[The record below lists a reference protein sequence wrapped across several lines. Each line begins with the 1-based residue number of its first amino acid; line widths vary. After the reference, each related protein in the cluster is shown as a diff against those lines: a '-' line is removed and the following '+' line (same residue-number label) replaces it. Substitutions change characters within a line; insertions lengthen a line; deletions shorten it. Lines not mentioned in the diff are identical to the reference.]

1 MFFKHMK
8 TMKLINT
15 RWIFFLFL
23 SSVLSACQLAGVTVS
38 DQQATLND
46 WKRAIVS
53 VMGKPRKET
62 KGQRSFISEY
72 FSCNEDPKFN
82 PETSQRRCYAEM
94 DILGDR
100 RPYDL
105 RITVQV
111 EEKDSGRYVNIDD
124 DEKLAKRLVSEIR
137 EKLHQGRE
145 NRNLIDDFR
154 PF

>member
-1 MFFKHMK
+1 MIFKFVSK
-8 TMKLINT
+8 KRVFI
-15 RWIFFLFL
+15 LFTL
-23 SSVLSACQLAGVTVS
+23 TVLLTSGCQLAGVTVS

-46 WKRAIVS
+46 WKRAIVA

-62 KGQRSFISEY
+62 KGQRSFISDY

-82 PETSQRRCYAEM
+82 PETSKRRCYAEM

-111 EEKDSGRYVNIDD
+111 EEKDSSRYVNIED